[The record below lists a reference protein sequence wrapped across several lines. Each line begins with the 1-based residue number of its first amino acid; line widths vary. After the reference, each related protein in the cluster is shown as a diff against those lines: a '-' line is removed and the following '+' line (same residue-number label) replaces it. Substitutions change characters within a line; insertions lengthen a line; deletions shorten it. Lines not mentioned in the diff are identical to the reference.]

1 MKTVALVCALPREA
15 AGPFALPGEAPRARC
30 GARWAWREA
39 GGARVAVFEGGM
51 GTTNAAAT
59 TQLALDVAE
68 PRAVVFFG
76 IAGGLNPGL
85 GVGDM
90 VVASSLTRLDA
101 DRAIIAESAPHL
113 VDFPGD
119 ARLVDAC
126 VRELRAR
133 GYQLAPSVADLA
145 AAGALEGAPFG
156 DDAAHGRRFVVG
168 RVATSDLFS
177 TDEPTL
183 RHVRDGRLADCEEME
198 AAASAQ
204 VAARAGVPFVCV
216 RCLSNVCGEAY
227 GELDGAQGRLD
238 ATARAAA
245 EVALGVAGRLAGA

>member
-1 MKTVALVCALPREA
+1 METVALVCALPREA
-15 AGPFALPGEAPRARC
+15 AAPFALRGERPSERC
-30 GARWAWREA
+30 GARWAWREVPR
-39 GGARVAVFEGGM
+39 GRVAVFEGGM

-68 PRAVVFFG
+68 PQAVVFFG
-76 IAGGLNPGL
+76 IAGGLNPAL

-90 VVASSLTRLDA
+90 VVAASLTRLDA

-113 VDFPGD
+113 VDFPAD

-126 VRELRAR
+126 VRELRDR
-133 GYQLAPSVADLA
+133 GYQPAPSVADLA
-145 AAGALEGAPFG
+145 GTGALEGAPFG
-156 DDAAHGRRFVVG
+156 DDAAHGPRFVVG

-183 RHVRDGRLADCEEME
+183 RHVRGERLADCEEME

-204 VAARAGVPFVCV
+204 VAARSGVPFACV

-227 GELDGAQGRLD
+227 DELDGAQARLD
-238 ATARAAA
+238 TTARAAA
-245 EVALGVAGRLAGA
+245 EVALGVAGRVVGA